1 MIYIALVASLPI
13 MAYLCFSK
21 NGILVLDR
29 KQGLYGENHSY
40 LMLFF
45 ILCAILIAFRS
56 NLVGV
61 DTIHYSKHFDTVS
74 TLSFSEIRDYSNR
87 YAIEIGYIF
96 LMKLSSLIID
106 NYYFFQLIIASLYSL
121 LMYRFFSKNTDN
133 QLFVSVLFL
142 GLGLLLY
149 SFNIQRQML
158 AVAIV
163 LESWNAFTDKKYYRT
178 VFWLILASFFHSTA
192 VIFLGVLLSYYFR
205 ESKLFLI
212 LSSIVIL
219 FVVIRFDF
227 IINLLSHNISKYAN
241 YFKNIKVIQSA
252 GGVKFIW
259 GGIVLLAL
267 LTIFRKIFLQK
278 KELSNLP
285 TYAILSLGYVVAN
298 ILGLHFNYFERLGLY
313 CLPFVA
319 IFLEKFGTSLED
331 KTARSIYYFFTYLFF
346 IIYFLM
352 SAMGS
357 KQYNYHFYF

>member
-1 MIYIALVASLPI
+1 MIYITLVASLPI

-74 TLSFSEIRDYSNR
+74 TLSFSEIRDYANR
-87 YAIEIGYIF
+87 CSIEIGYIF

-163 LESWNAFTDKKYYRT
+163 LESWNAFTEKKYYRT
-178 VFWLILASFFHSTA
+178 VFWLILASLFHSTT
-192 VIFLGVLLSYYFR
+192 VIFLFVLILYYFR

-212 LSSIVIL
+212 LSSIALI
-219 FVVIRFDF
+219 FSVIRFDF
-227 IINLLSHNISKYAN
+227 IINLLSHVAPKYVN
-241 YFKNIKVIQSA
+241 YFKNNKVIQTA
-252 GGVKFIW
+252 GGVKFLW
-259 GGIVLLAL
+259 GGITALAL
-267 LTIFRKIFLQK
+267 LSMFREIFLQK
-278 KELSNLP
+278 KKSPTLSI
-285 TYAILSLGYVVAN
+285 YAILSLGYVVAN
-298 ILGLHFNYFERLGLY
+298 ILGLRFNYFERLGMY
-313 CLPFVA
+313 CLPFVVV
-319 IFLEKFGTSLED
+319 FLEKFGTSLED
-331 KTARSIYYFFTYLFF
+331 KAVRRLYYFLTYLFF

-357 KQYNYHFYF
+357 EQYNYHFYF